1 MIFRRKKKKKIGPQ
15 NKLSAICIDISNG
28 QKFELWIFWITE
40 RRVEFEYAKYGDT
53 PACLS
58 DELNLP
64 DQNLLLQGF
73 GRQATDE
80 KIGEL
85 LELELKTI
93 SNEECYADLTS
104 QKNHRGFNP
113 GNSTR
118 VRNSLYEGV
127 TDQILCTKLTCNLE
141 ENNTELSAK
150 CVS

>member
-1 MIFRRKKKKKIGPQ
+1 MF
-15 NKLSAICIDISNG
+15 D
-28 QKFELWIFWITE
+28 
-40 RRVEFEYAKYGDT
+40 YAKYGDS

-58 DELNLP
+58 EQLDLP

-73 GRQATDE
+73 GRQATDD

-104 QKNHRGFNP
+104 QKNEKGFNP

-118 VRNSLYEGV
+118 VRNSLYEGI

-141 ENNTELSAK
+141 NNNTESSAK
-150 CVS
+150 CVSFY

>member
-1 MIFRRKKKKKIGPQ
+1 M
-15 NKLSAICIDISNG
+15 D
-28 QKFELWIFWITE
+28 
-40 RRVEFEYAKYGDT
+40 
-53 PACLS
+53 
-58 DELNLP
+58 LP

-141 ENNTELSAK
+141 DNNTELSAK
-150 CVS
+150 CVSFSILNFWMISRVLLGCKIVNVNYHVKCLSDKSQ

>member
-1 MIFRRKKKKKIGPQ
+1 M
-15 NKLSAICIDISNG
+15 
-28 QKFELWIFWITE
+28 
-40 RRVEFEYAKYGDT
+40 
-53 PACLS
+53 
-58 DELNLP
+58 NLP

-150 CVS
+150 CVSFSILNFWMISRVLLGCKIVKYIGCRTAQNDCFHMQFNLH